1 MKNLVISSGGVII
14 LSLVGSLKYL
24 KEYNILKDI
33 KSYYGISAGAI
44 LCTMLALDYTIDEI
58 TDFFISFDI
67 LKFVGDYDVT
77 NFIDDYGFSLGENRD
92 IIAQSII
99 SYKLGEENKDYTFKQ
114 LYDDKKIELNIF
126 ATCVED
132 KTLWK
137 FSHNS
142 NNDVPI
148 WKALV
153 ASSNIPFIFSPV
165 EIDNKKFID
174 GAVISAYPI
183 NYVPDNEINDTLG
196 LYIDYIYNFDFDYFK
211 NISNLKYYIETL
223 FLYVVNKL
231 NYSYK
236 NTIRI
241 SLPEEYKNYV
251 YKFDIC
257 NEEKN
262 KLIDI
267 GYNITKHYFELTNN
281 EKCKTIK
288 PELKKSNSCKF

>member
-1 MKNLVISSGGVII
+1 MIKNLVISAGGII
-14 LSLVGSLKYL
+14 IYSYIGSLKYL
-24 KEYNILKDI
+24 NENNTLKDI

-67 LKFVGDYDVT
+67 LKFVGNYDVT
-77 NFIDDYGFSLGENRD
+77 NLIDGYGFSLGENRD

-99 SYKLGEENKDYTFKQ
+99 SYKLGEEKKDYTFKQ

-153 ASSNIPFIFSPV
+153 ASSNIPFIFSPI
-165 EIDNKKFID
+165 EINNKPFID
-174 GAVISAYPI
+174 GAVLNSYPI
-183 NYVPDNEINDTLG
+183 NYVPDNELDKTIGIYFDRYSFSNFNFNYYINIIL
-196 LYIDYIYNFDFDYFK
+196 LF
-211 NISNLKYYIETL
+211 ISNKHI
-223 FLYVVNKL
+223 FN
-231 NYSYK
+231 YK

-241 SLPEEYKNYV
+241 SLPKKYKLYEF
-251 YKFDIC
+251 KFDIC

-262 KLIDI
+262 KLIEI
-267 GYNITKHYFELTNN
+267 GYNITNHYYNILKN
-281 EKCKTIK
+281 KTIIIK
-288 PELKKSNSCKF
+288 LKKSNSCKF

>member
-1 MKNLVISSGGVII
+1 MIKNLVISSGGII
-14 LSLVGSLKYL
+14 IYSYIGSLKYL
-24 KEYNILKDI
+24 NENNILKDI
-33 KSYYGISAGAI
+33 KSYYGISAGSI

-58 TDFFISFDI
+58 TDFLISFDV
-67 LKFVGDYDVT
+67 LKFIGNYDVT
-77 NFIDDYGFSLGENRD
+77 NLIDDYGFSLGKNRD

-126 ATCVED
+126 ATCVEE

-165 EIDNKKFID
+165 EIDNKRFID
-174 GAVISAYPI
+174 GAVLNSYPI
-183 NYVPDNEINDTLG
+183 NYVPDNELDKTIGIYFDRYSFTNFNFNYYINIIL
-196 LYIDYIYNFDFDYFK
+196 LF
-211 NISNLKYYIETL
+211 ISNKHI
-223 FLYVVNKL
+223 FN
-231 NYSYK
+231 YK

-241 SLPEEYKNYV
+241 SLPKKFKLYEF
-251 YKFDIC
+251 KFDIC

-267 GYNITKHYFELTNN
+267 GYNITNHYYNIIKN
-281 EKCKTIK
+281 KTIVIK
-288 PELKKSNSCKF
+288 FKKSNSCKF